1 MTVVWYNRGTMR
13 DNKRSAVIAIVATAT
28 ITITSH
34 HLLPLDGITQERG
47 KIKMDEKERD
57 IIVENDNV
65 DQGLS
70 VPSNEDTQSPEQKQ
84 QEVEGTTAAT
94 VEDGNSNSP
103 APVAPSTD
111 EASEPADPQ
120 PVEQTFT
127 QSRVN
132 ELVGRAR
139 QEGRESALKELFN
152 RYGVNSD
159 EEMNEVFG
167 RGQAYDGLNDEY
179 SAVQSS
185 YNDLRT
191 ENALLRSEVAPE
203 RYEDVKLILGGK
215 GMDVTVENI
224 AMMLPSHPEWKGGT
238 IGVSPANTNTP
249 DIAPQPATSLPNGTP
264 VQPTAQIRQLSTDA
278 TPEPVESDEDKAMKL
293 YGL

>member
-1 MTVVWYNRGTMR
+1 M
-13 DNKRSAVIAIVATAT
+13 
-28 ITITSH
+28 
-34 HLLPLDGITQERG
+34 E
-47 KIKMDEKERD
+47 EKERD
-57 IIVENDNV
+57 VIVKDDNV

-70 VPSNEDTQSPEQKQ
+70 VPSNEDTQSPTQQ
-84 QEVEGTTAAT
+84 QEVETTTAI
-94 VEDGNSNSP
+94 EDSSSSAPDTQELSNESP
-103 APVAPSTD
+103 EAPA
-111 EASEPADPQ
+111 EPQ

-139 QEGRESALKELFN
+139 QEGRESAMKELFS

-224 AMMLPSHPEWKGGT
+224 AMMLPSHPEWKGT
-238 IGVSPANTNTP
+238 VNSPTVGAPAPDSATAN
-249 DIAPQPATSLPNGTP
+249 QPGIPNGTP
-264 VQPTAQIRQLSTDA
+264 ATASPSSSQIRQLSTDA
-278 TPEPVESDEDKAMKL
+278 TPEPVESDEEKAMKL

>member
-1 MTVVWYNRGTMR
+1 
-13 DNKRSAVIAIVATAT
+13 
-28 ITITSH
+28 
-34 HLLPLDGITQERG
+34 
-47 KIKMDEKERD
+47 MDEKER
-57 IIVENDNV
+57 IIAEGDNTDQAPESNVSVED
-65 DQGLS
+65 DQGLQEL
-70 VPSNEDTQSPEQKQ
+70 SNESPESPEQKQ
-84 QEVEGTTAAT
+84 QEVETTAMK
-94 VEDGNSNSP
+94 DSSS
-103 APVAPSTD
+103 APEVPSTD
-111 EASEPADPQ
+111 ETSEPAPQ

-224 AMMLPSHPEWKGGT
+224 AMMLPSHPEWKGST
-238 IGVSPANTNTP
+238 GVNEVNPNAG
-249 DIAPQPATSLPNGTP
+249 IAPQPATGLPNGTP
-264 VQPTAQIRQLSTDA
+264 APAQPTAQIRQLSTDA
-278 TPEPVESDEDKAMKL
+278 TPEPVESDEDRAMKL

>member
-1 MTVVWYNRGTMR
+1 
-13 DNKRSAVIAIVATAT
+13 
-28 ITITSH
+28 
-34 HLLPLDGITQERG
+34 
-47 KIKMDEKERD
+47 MDEKEKNT
-57 IIVENDNV
+57 IIEDNDSV

-70 VPSNEDTQSPEQKQ
+70 DSSNEGMQSPEQQ
-84 QEVEGTTAAT
+84 QEETAVAI
-94 VEDGNSNSP
+94 EDSNSS
-103 APVAPSTD
+103 APEVPSTD
-111 EASEPADPQ
+111 ETSETPDPQ

-139 QEGRESALKELFN
+139 QEGRESAMKELYN
-152 RYGVNSD
+152 RYGVNTDD
-159 EEMNEVFG
+159 ELNEVFG

-191 ENALLRSEVAPE
+191 ENALLKSEVAPE

-224 AMMLPSHPEWKGGT
+224 AMMIPSHPEWKGGVVNT
-238 IGVSPANTNTP
+238 APIPAL
-249 DIAPQPATSLPNGTP
+249 SPNGNNATAP
-264 VQPTAQIRQLSTDA
+264 VSQPQIRQLSPDA
-278 TPEPVESDEDKAMKL
+278 SPEPVESDEDKAMKL

>member
-1 MTVVWYNRGTMR
+1 
-13 DNKRSAVIAIVATAT
+13 
-28 ITITSH
+28 
-34 HLLPLDGITQERG
+34 
-47 KIKMDEKERD
+47 MDEKER
-57 IIVENDNV
+57 IIASSDNTDQVPESNVSVED
-65 DQGLS
+65 DQ
-70 VPSNEDTQSPEQKQ
+70 EQQ
-84 QEVEGTTAAT
+84 QEVEGTATAT
-94 VEDGNSNSP
+94 VEDGNSSSP
-103 APVAPSTD
+103 APDTPELSNESPEAPAT
-111 EASEPADPQ
+111 PQ

-249 DIAPQPATSLPNGTP
+249 DIAPQPATGLPNGAP
-264 VQPTAQIRQLSTDA
+264 AQPTAQIRQLSTDA

>member
-1 MTVVWYNRGTMR
+1 
-13 DNKRSAVIAIVATAT
+13 
-28 ITITSH
+28 
-34 HLLPLDGITQERG
+34 LLPLDGITQERG
-47 KIKMDEKERD
+47 KIKMDEKERT
-57 IIVENDNV
+57 IVENDGTTSGETVNV
-65 DQGLS
+65 SSQ
-70 VPSNEDTQSPEQKQ
+70 EDAETADTDNTANSAQEQQQ
-84 QEVEGTTAAT
+84 QEVETTIT
-94 VEDGNSNSP
+94 TEGSDSP
-103 APVAPSTD
+103 APDTPSID
-111 EASEPADPQ
+111 EAPVDPQ
-120 PVEQTFT
+120 PVEPTFT

-139 QEGRESALKELFN
+139 QEGRESAMKELFS
-152 RYGVNSD
+152 RYGVNTDD
-159 EEMNEVFG
+159 ELNEVFG

-224 AMMLPSHPEWKGGT
+224 AMMLPSHPEWKGT
-238 IGVSPANTNTP
+238 TSSPTVSAPAPDTP
-249 DIAPQPATSLPNGTP
+249 NGAPATPA
-264 VQPTAQIRQLSTDA
+264 QPTAQIRQLSTDA
-278 TPEPVESDEDKAMKL
+278 SPEPVESDEDKAMKL

>member
-1 MTVVWYNRGTMR
+1 
-13 DNKRSAVIAIVATAT
+13 
-28 ITITSH
+28 
-34 HLLPLDGITQERG
+34 
-47 KIKMDEKERD
+47 MDEKEKSAMTVED
-57 IIVENDNV
+57 SDSISVEN
-65 DQGLS
+65 QEPS
-70 VPSNEDTQSPEQKQ
+70 VPYAEDNDAPTQQQQQ
-84 QEVEGTTAAT
+84 QEDEGTATAT

-103 APVAPSTD
+103 APVAPDTPSID
-111 EASEPADPQ
+111 EAPADPQ

-139 QEGRESALKELFN
+139 QEGRESAMKELFS
-152 RYGVNSD
+152 RYGVNTDD
-159 EEMNEVFG
+159 ELNEVFG

-249 DIAPQPATSLPNGTP
+249 DITPQPATGLPNGTP
-264 VQPTAQIRQLSTDA
+264 ATAQIRQLSTDA
-278 TPEPVESDEDKAMKL
+278 NPEPVESDEDKAMKL

>member
-1 MTVVWYNRGTMR
+1 
-13 DNKRSAVIAIVATAT
+13 
-28 ITITSH
+28 
-34 HLLPLDGITQERG
+34 
-47 KIKMDEKERD
+47 MDEKEKSVIAEGD
-57 IIVENDNV
+57 NTDQTPENNTSVENDQN
-65 DQGLS
+65 Q
-70 VPSNEDTQSPEQKQ
+70 Q
-84 QEVEGTTAAT
+84 QEVEGTAT
-94 VEDGNSNSP
+94 IEDSSSP
-103 APVAPSTD
+103 APVTPEVPSTD
-111 EASEPADPQ
+111 EASEPAPQ

-139 QEGRESALKELFN
+139 QEGRESALRELFN

-215 GMDVTVENI
+215 GMDVTVKNI

-249 DIAPQPATSLPNGTP
+249 DIAPNGTP
-264 VQPTAQIRQLSTDA
+264 APATPTAQIRQLSTDA

>member
-1 MTVVWYNRGTMR
+1 
-13 DNKRSAVIAIVATAT
+13 
-28 ITITSH
+28 
-34 HLLPLDGITQERG
+34 
-47 KIKMDEKERD
+47 MDEKEKSAITIENSD
-57 IIVENDNV
+57 STVSVEDPA
-65 DQGLS
+65 QQ
-70 VPSNEDTQSPEQKQ
+70 EEQQ
-84 QEVEGTTAAT
+84 QEVEGTAT
-94 VEDGNSNSP
+94 IEDSNSP
-103 APVAPSTD
+103 APEVPSTD
-111 EASEPADPQ
+111 ETSEPDPQ

-224 AMMLPSHPEWKGGT
+224 AMMLPSHPEWKGST
-238 IGVSPANTNTP
+238 GVNEANPNA
-249 DIAPQPATSLPNGTP
+249 DIPPQPSTGLPNGTP
-264 VQPTAQIRQLSTDA
+264 APAQPTAQIRQLSTDA
-278 TPEPVESDEDKAMKL
+278 TPEPVESDEDRAMKL

>member
-1 MTVVWYNRGTMR
+1 
-13 DNKRSAVIAIVATAT
+13 
-28 ITITSH
+28 
-34 HLLPLDGITQERG
+34 
-47 KIKMDEKERD
+47 MDEKER
-57 IIVENDNV
+57 IIAEGDNTDQTPENNTSVENDQN
-65 DQGLS
+65 Q
-70 VPSNEDTQSPEQKQ
+70 Q
-84 QEVEGTTAAT
+84 QEVETAPDT
-94 VEDGNSNSP
+94 PSN
-103 APVAPSTD
+103 D
-111 EASEPADPQ
+111 EASEPTPDTQELSNESPEAPATPQ

-139 QEGRESALKELFN
+139 QEGRESALRELFN

-249 DIAPQPATSLPNGTP
+249 DIAPQPATGLPNGAPATAP
-264 VQPTAQIRQLSTDA
+264 ASPTAQIRQLSTDA

>member
-1 MTVVWYNRGTMR
+1 
-13 DNKRSAVIAIVATAT
+13 
-28 ITITSH
+28 
-34 HLLPLDGITQERG
+34 
-47 KIKMDEKERD
+47 MDEKEKSVIAED
-57 IIVENDNV
+57 DNTSVENQDSA
-65 DQGLS
+65 Q
-70 VPSNEDTQSPEQKQ
+70 QEQQ
-84 QEVEGTTAAT
+84 QEVETAPDT
-94 VEDGNSNSP
+94 
-103 APVAPSTD
+103 PSTD
-111 EASEPADPQ
+111 EVSEPTPDTPELSNESPESPEPDPQ

-139 QEGRESALKELFN
+139 QEGRESALRELFN

-249 DIAPQPATSLPNGTP
+249 DIAPQPATGLPNGTP
-264 VQPTAQIRQLSTDA
+264 ATPTAQIRQLSTDA

>member
-1 MTVVWYNRGTMR
+1 
-13 DNKRSAVIAIVATAT
+13 
-28 ITITSH
+28 
-34 HLLPLDGITQERG
+34 
-47 KIKMDEKERD
+47 MDEKEKSAMTIED
-57 IIVENDNV
+57 SNSTVSVE
-65 DQGLS
+65 DQNA
-70 VPSNEDTQSPEQKQ
+70 PAQQEEQQ
-84 QEVEGTTAAT
+84 QEVEGTPDTP
-94 VEDGNSNSP
+94 SN
-103 APVAPSTD
+103 D
-111 EASEPADPQ
+111 EASEPTPEAPELSNESPEAPTAPQ

-191 ENALLRSEVAPE
+191 ENALLKSEVAPE

-249 DIAPQPATSLPNGTP
+249 DIAPQPATGLPNGTP
-264 VQPTAQIRQLSTDA
+264 AQPTAQIRQLSTDA
-278 TPEPVESDEDKAMKL
+278 TPEPVESDEDRAMKL

>member
-1 MTVVWYNRGTMR
+1 
-13 DNKRSAVIAIVATAT
+13 
-28 ITITSH
+28 
-34 HLLPLDGITQERG
+34 
-47 KIKMDEKERD
+47 MDEKEKD
-57 IIVENDNV
+57 TMTIEDSNSV
-65 DQGLS
+65 DQGLTDS
-70 VPSNEDTQSPEQKQ
+70 SLQEDSQSPE
-84 QEVEGTTAAT
+84 
-94 VEDGNSNSP
+94 P
-103 APVAPSTD
+103 AI
-111 EASEPADPQ
+111 PQ

-139 QEGRESALKELFN
+139 QEGRESALKELYN
-152 RYGVNSD
+152 RYGVNTDD
-159 EEMNEVFG
+159 ELNEVFG

-191 ENALLRSEVAPE
+191 ENALLKSEVAPE

-224 AMMLPSHPEWKGGT
+224 AMMLPSHPEWKGN
-238 IGVSPANTNTP
+238 GVGVVAPNSTPAPTP
-249 DIAPQPATSLPNGTP
+249 IAQP
-264 VQPTAQIRQLSTDA
+264 QIRQLSPDA
-278 TPEPVESDEDKAMKL
+278 SPEPVESDEDKAMKL

>member
-1 MTVVWYNRGTMR
+1 
-13 DNKRSAVIAIVATAT
+13 
-28 ITITSH
+28 
-34 HLLPLDGITQERG
+34 
-47 KIKMDEKERD
+47 MDEKEKSAMTIENSD
-57 IIVENDNV
+57 STVSVEEPA
-65 DQGLS
+65 QQ
-70 VPSNEDTQSPEQKQ
+70 EEQQ
-84 QEVEGTTAAT
+84 QEVEGTVS
-94 VEDGNSNSP
+94 VENDNSP
-103 APVAPSTD
+103 APVAPEVPELSNESP
-111 EASEPADPQ
+111 EAPATPQ

-224 AMMLPSHPEWKGGT
+224 AMMLPSHPEWKGT
-238 IGVSPANTNTP
+238 ASSPAVGVPTPNSTSEQRPQEALSPVGNT
-249 DIAPQPATSLPNGTP
+249 AS
-264 VQPTAQIRQLSTDA
+264 PTAQIRQLSTDA

>member
-1 MTVVWYNRGTMR
+1 
-13 DNKRSAVIAIVATAT
+13 
-28 ITITSH
+28 
-34 HLLPLDGITQERG
+34 
-47 KIKMDEKERD
+47 MDEKEKSVIAQD
-57 IIVENDNV
+57 DNPVSVENQD
-65 DQGLS
+65 GLEFS
-70 VPSNEDTQSPEQKQ
+70 KPSAEGSEILDTPEDPAQQQQ
-84 QEVEGTTAAT
+84 QE
-94 VEDGNSNSP
+94 
-103 APVAPSTD
+103 APVAPEVPSID
-111 EASEPADPQ
+111 EAPVEPQ
-120 PVEQTFT
+120 PVEPTFT

-139 QEGRESALKELFN
+139 QEGRESAMKELYS
-152 RYGVNSD
+152 RYGVNTDD
-159 EEMNEVFG
+159 ELNEVFG

-224 AMMLPSHPEWKGGT
+224 AMMLPSHPEWKGT
-238 IGVSPANTNTP
+238 ASSPAVSVPTPNSTPAQGPQEALSPVGNT
-249 DIAPQPATSLPNGTP
+249 AS
-264 VQPTAQIRQLSTDA
+264 PTAQIRQLSTDA
-278 TPEPVESDEDKAMKL
+278 SPETVESDEDKAMKL

>member
-1 MTVVWYNRGTMR
+1 
-13 DNKRSAVIAIVATAT
+13 
-28 ITITSH
+28 
-34 HLLPLDGITQERG
+34 
-47 KIKMDEKERD
+47 MDEKEKSAMTIENSD
-57 IIVENDNV
+57 STVSVEDSA
-65 DQGLS
+65 QQ
-70 VPSNEDTQSPEQKQ
+70 EEQQ
-84 QEVEGTTAAT
+84 QEVETTAAIT
-94 VEDGNSNSP
+94 TEGSNNSSP
-103 APVAPSTD
+103 APEAPSTD
-111 EASEPADPQ
+111 ETSEPAPQ

-224 AMMLPSHPEWKGGT
+224 AMMLPSHPEWKGST
-238 IGVSPANTNTP
+238 GVNEVNPNA
-249 DIAPQPATSLPNGTP
+249 DIAPQPATGLPNGTP
-264 VQPTAQIRQLSTDA
+264 AQPTAQIRQLSTDA

>member
-1 MTVVWYNRGTMR
+1 
-13 DNKRSAVIAIVATAT
+13 
-28 ITITSH
+28 
-34 HLLPLDGITQERG
+34 
-47 KIKMDEKERD
+47 MDEKEKNV
-57 IIVENDNV
+57 IAENDNV
-65 DQGLS
+65 DQEHLAPS
-70 VPSNEDTQSPEQKQ
+70 VEDTESSTQQ
-84 QEVEGTTAAT
+84 QEVETTVAIGDSDSSALDT
-94 VEDGNSNSP
+94 PE
-103 APVAPSTD
+103 APSID
-111 EASEPADPQ
+111 EASEPASQ

-159 EEMNEVFG
+159 VEMDEVFG

-224 AMMLPSHPEWKGGT
+224 AMMLPSHPEWKGSA
-238 IGVSPANTNTP
+238 GVNAVNPNA
-249 DIAPQPATSLPNGTP
+249 DIAPQPGTPNGTP
-264 VQPTAQIRQLSTDA
+264 VAAQPTAQIRQLSTDA
-278 TPEPVESDEDKAMKL
+278 TPEPVESDEDRAMKL

>member
-1 MTVVWYNRGTMR
+1 
-13 DNKRSAVIAIVATAT
+13 
-28 ITITSH
+28 
-34 HLLPLDGITQERG
+34 
-47 KIKMDEKERD
+47 MDEKEKKV
-57 IIVENDNV
+57 IAENDNV
-65 DQGLS
+65 DQVPESNVSLEDDQGLS
-70 VPSNEDTQSPEQKQ
+70 TSSVEDAKSPAQQQ
-84 QEVEGTTAAT
+84 QEVEGTVDAT
-94 VEDGNSNSP
+94 VEDGNSSSP
-103 APVAPSTD
+103 APEAPELSN
-111 EASEPADPQ
+111 ESPADPQ

-139 QEGRESALKELFN
+139 QEGRESAMKELFN

-224 AMMLPSHPEWKGGT
+224 AMMLPSHPEWKGT
-238 IGVSPANTNTP
+238 VNSPVTAPAEPANTPNG
-249 DIAPQPATSLPNGTP
+249 APATAPAQPA
-264 VQPTAQIRQLSTDA
+264 AQIRQLSTDA
-278 TPEPVESDEDKAMKL
+278 TPEPVESDEDRAMKL

>member
-1 MTVVWYNRGTMR
+1 
-13 DNKRSAVIAIVATAT
+13 
-28 ITITSH
+28 
-34 HLLPLDGITQERG
+34 
-47 KIKMDEKERD
+47 MDEKEKD
-57 IIVENDNV
+57 VIVENDNV

-70 VPSNEDTQSPEQKQ
+70 VPSNEDTQSPVQKQ
-84 QEVEGTTAAT
+84 QEVEGTAAAT

-103 APVAPSTD
+103 APEVPVAPDT
-111 EASEPADPQ
+111 EVSEPTPAPQ

-249 DIAPQPATSLPNGTP
+249 DIAPQPATGLPNGTP
-264 VQPTAQIRQLSTDA
+264 ASPTAQIRQLSTDA

>member
-1 MTVVWYNRGTMR
+1 
-13 DNKRSAVIAIVATAT
+13 
-28 ITITSH
+28 
-34 HLLPLDGITQERG
+34 
-47 KIKMDEKERD
+47 MDEKEKSVITED
-57 IIVENDNV
+57 DNTVSVEEQNA
-65 DQGLS
+65 
-70 VPSNEDTQSPEQKQ
+70 SPQQEQK
-84 QEVEGTTAAT
+84 QEVEGTVA
-94 VEDGNSNSP
+94 VEDDNSP
-103 APVAPSTD
+103 APEAPEHQELSN
-111 EASEPADPQ
+111 ESPDPQ

-139 QEGRESALKELFN
+139 QEGRESALRELFN

-224 AMMLPSHPEWKGGT
+224 AMMLPSHPEWKGST
-238 IGVSPANTNTP
+238 GVNVVNPNA
-249 DIAPQPATSLPNGTP
+249 DIAPNGTP
-264 VQPTAQIRQLSTDA
+264 ATAPAQPTAQIRQLSTDA
-278 TPEPVESDEDKAMKL
+278 TPEPVESDEDRAMKL

>member
-1 MTVVWYNRGTMR
+1 MCVLCVMHFVV
-13 DNKRSAVIAIVATAT
+13 
-28 ITITSH
+28 TSSF
-34 HLLPLDGITQERG
+34 PYGITQERG
-47 KIKMDEKERD
+47 KIKMDEKEKSV
-57 IIVENDNV
+57 IVEDDNT
-65 DQGLS
+65 S
-70 VPSNEDTQSPEQKQ
+70 VENQDSAQQEQQQ
-84 QEVEGTTAAT
+84 QEVEGTVA
-94 VEDGNSNSP
+94 VEDDNSP
-103 APVAPSTD
+103 AP
-111 EASEPADPQ
+111 EAQDPQ
-120 PVEQTFT
+120 ELSNKSPEAPESPEPVEQTFT

-139 QEGRESALKELFN
+139 QEGRESALRELFN

-249 DIAPQPATSLPNGTP
+249 DIAPQPATGLPNGTP
-264 VQPTAQIRQLSTDA
+264 ATPTAQIRQLSTDA

>member
-1 MTVVWYNRGTMR
+1 
-13 DNKRSAVIAIVATAT
+13 
-28 ITITSH
+28 
-34 HLLPLDGITQERG
+34 
-47 KIKMDEKERD
+47 MDEKEKNAMAIENSD
-57 IIVENDNV
+57 SISVEN
-65 DQGLS
+65 QEPS
-70 VPSNEDTQSPEQKQ
+70 VPYAEDNDAPAQQQQQ
-84 QEVEGTTAAT
+84 QE
-94 VEDGNSNSP
+94 D
-103 APVAPSTD
+103 PVAPEVPSTD
-111 EASEPADPQ
+111 ETSEPTPEPQ
-120 PVEQTFT
+120 PVEPTFT

-139 QEGRESALKELFN
+139 QEGRESAMKELYS
-152 RYGVNSD
+152 RYGVNTDD
-159 EEMNEVFG
+159 ELNEVFG

-249 DIAPQPATSLPNGTP
+249 DIAPQPATGLPNGTP
-264 VQPTAQIRQLSTDA
+264 TVSNSRAQIRQLSTDA
-278 TPEPVESDEDKAMKL
+278 SPEPVESDEDKAMKL

>member
-1 MTVVWYNRGTMR
+1 
-13 DNKRSAVIAIVATAT
+13 
-28 ITITSH
+28 
-34 HLLPLDGITQERG
+34 
-47 KIKMDEKERD
+47 MDEKERT
-57 IIVENDNV
+57 IVENDGTTSEETV
-65 DQGLS
+65 KVSSQEGAETADI
-70 VPSNEDTQSPEQKQ
+70 DTTANSAQEQQ
-84 QEVEGTTAAT
+84 QEVETAPE
-94 VEDGNSNSP
+94 VPELSNESPESP
-103 APVAPSTD
+103 A
-111 EASEPADPQ
+111 PQ

-224 AMMLPSHPEWKGGT
+224 AMMLPSHPEWKGSA
-238 IGVSPANTNTP
+238 GVNEVNPNAG
-249 DIAPQPATSLPNGTP
+249 IVPQPATGLPNGTP
-264 VQPTAQIRQLSTDA
+264 ATPTAQIRQLSTDA

>member
-1 MTVVWYNRGTMR
+1 
-13 DNKRSAVIAIVATAT
+13 
-28 ITITSH
+28 
-34 HLLPLDGITQERG
+34 
-47 KIKMDEKERD
+47 MDEKEKSVIAED
-57 IIVENDNV
+57 DNTVSVE
-65 DQGLS
+65 DQNA
-70 VPSNEDTQSPEQKQ
+70 PAQQDQKQ
-84 QEVEGTTAAT
+84 QEVEGTAT
-94 VEDGNSNSP
+94 IEDSSSP
-103 APVAPSTD
+103 APEAP
-111 EASEPADPQ
+111 EAPELSNESPEPAPQ

-139 QEGRESALKELFN
+139 QEGRESALRELFN

-191 ENALLRSEVAPE
+191 ENALLRSEVTPE

-238 IGVSPANTNTP
+238 VGVSPANTNTP
-249 DIAPQPATSLPNGTP
+249 DIAPQPATGLPNGTP
-264 VQPTAQIRQLSTDA
+264 APAQPTAQIRQLSTDA
-278 TPEPVESDEDKAMKL
+278 TPEPVESDEDRAMKL

>member
-1 MTVVWYNRGTMR
+1 
-13 DNKRSAVIAIVATAT
+13 
-28 ITITSH
+28 
-34 HLLPLDGITQERG
+34 
-47 KIKMDEKERD
+47 MDEKEKD
-57 IIVENDNV
+57 TMTVEDSNSV
-65 DQGLS
+65 DQGLTDS
-70 VPSNEDTQSPEQKQ
+70 SLQEDTQSPAQQQ
-84 QEVEGTTAAT
+84 QEVADT
-94 VEDGNSNSP
+94 
-103 APVAPSTD
+103 PSID
-111 EASEPADPQ
+111 EASAAPELSNESSETPEPQ

-139 QEGRESALKELFN
+139 QEGRESAMKELYN
-152 RYGVNSD
+152 RYGVNTDD
-159 EEMNEVFG
+159 ELNEVFG

-191 ENALLRSEVAPE
+191 ENALLKSEVAPE

-224 AMMLPSHPEWKGGT
+224 AMMLPSHPEWKG
-238 IGVSPANTNTP
+238 TNTAVQTA
-249 DIAPQPATSLPNGTP
+249 APSGPAPAPVAQP
-264 VQPTAQIRQLSTDA
+264 QIRQLSPDA
-278 TPEPVESDEDKAMKL
+278 SPEPVESDEDKAMKL